1 MEMFL
6 ANFSV
11 NRHFRP
17 IFPPMEIHT
26 SRYTILDTL
35 NTLRDANYTMNNV
48 LCDLI
53 ISQYFNIIE
62 IILPGQNSAN
72 SSQPTYL
79 PAYLF
84 YSEDHELIIGK

>member
-1 MEMFL
+1 MEIFL
-6 ANFSV
+6 ANFFSKSP
-11 NRHFRP
+11 FSLYL
-17 IFPPMEIHT
+17 PPMDIHT
-26 SRYTILDTL
+26 TRYALLDTL

-72 SSQPTYL
+72 SSQPTYT
-79 PAYLF
+79 PTYLF